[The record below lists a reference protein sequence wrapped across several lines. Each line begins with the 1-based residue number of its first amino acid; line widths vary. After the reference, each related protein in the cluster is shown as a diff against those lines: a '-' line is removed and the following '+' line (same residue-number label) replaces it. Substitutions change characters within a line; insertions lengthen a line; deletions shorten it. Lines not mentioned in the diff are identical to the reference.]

1 VADEPNAKD
10 PLRDLLVDAT
20 AVDRDAIAAV
30 LKGRIGID
38 SSSGRLVLSPSYNEL
53 DARRKVLSVLLAR
66 KAAHLLGLAENEGL
80 TNKQV
85 TELSGLAPGT
95 AAPSLKSLKELR
107 LASQDGAKAYYIP
120 NAQLGNAI
128 EFINAQ
134 RRERP

>member
-1 VADEPNAKD
+1 MVDEANAED

-20 AVDRDAIAAV
+20 TVDRDAIGSV

-38 SSSGRLVLSPSYNEL
+38 SSSGRPVLSPRYNEL

-66 KAAHLLGLAENEGL
+66 KAAHLLNLADNEPL
-80 TNKQV
+80 TNKEV
-85 TELSGLAPGT
+85 VELSGLPPGT

-107 LASQDGAKAYYIP
+107 LVSQDGTKAYYVP
-120 NAQLGNAI
+120 NTQLNSAI

-134 RRERP
+134 GRERR